1 VKIAD
6 GLVKGELAFFA
17 LMSALTS
24 SDYFNADL
32 QFNVP
37 GVDYQATI

>member
-1 VKIAD
+1 MDLLKVN
-6 GLVKGELAFFA
+6 LLFFA

-37 GVDYQATI
+37 GVDYQAAI